1 MGEAVPDSWVY
12 HYIHYYNYGTDF
24 SRLQKAYDINPD
36 VSDLYWE
43 FMKEYELR
51 GETENKK
58 VFSEILY
65 NSKDISK
72 GVLNINYNMLI
83 STESNSILFTNG
95 DNDTY
100 PAWILQEVKGV
111 RDDVLILNVHAIFGD
126 KEYLQTKLNDKGL
139 EIDIALLPESQ
150 IDQFL
155 LELIL
160 MIREKYSQFPI
171 HIAQTVYEGYYKKFI
186 EDLYLTG
193 FVYTFSKTPLEDN
206 AIHKNIFES
215 KLRLDYLDN
224 EWYSDQH
231 ISEPLVNQMN
241 LYYFE
246 SFKKLVKYYYSL
258 NDMESVKKWKE
269 KALRL
274 AKRVNDDT
282 LIKTIESDW

>member
-1 MGEAVPDSWVY
+1 MNNPQNEDAWLNYFFSARYGWANVKGQSNPREVLTDSIYKEMGEAVPDSWVY

-171 HIAQTVYEGYYKKFI
+171 HIAQTVYEGFI
-186 EDLYLTG
+186 LRRLFTK
-193 FVYTFSKTPLEDN
+193 VITKNLLKIYT
-206 AIHKNIFES
+206 
-215 KLRLDYLDN
+215 
-224 EWYSDQH
+224 
-231 ISEPLVNQMN
+231 
-241 LYYFE
+241 
-246 SFKKLVKYYYSL
+246 
-258 NDMESVKKWKE
+258 
-269 KALRL
+269 
-274 AKRVNDDT
+274 
-282 LIKTIESDW
+282 